1 MRWSAVAI
9 SCLLGV
15 AIASATVAPVTQ
27 DAQISSSQTSTN
39 FGALSNL
46 NISSTNTGLLQFSL
60 AGLPSGTT
68 SAMIDK
74 ATLYIF
80 VNKVD
85 TAGSLSVLPVSTSW
99 SEAAVTGASAPT
111 LGSSFGSVTIASS
124 NRGSWVGIDVTSQVQ
139 GWVTTPGSNDGIAIS
154 TSNAAVSIDSKENT
168 FTGHAAFIDIHLTGP
183 AGATGPQGPA
193 GPTGSQGPTG
203 ATGAAGPQGPAGP
216 TGATGPQGP
225 AGTPGT
231 GTMFMMNGT
240 VTALDG
246 SGYTG
251 TFLGLSGW
259 SASNPQGGS
268 GQTNPMYV
276 AEVMPVNC
284 TASNLTIQLVAA
296 PAASITFS
304 LQDMGASPIAGT
316 STGTAAGLSCTVGS
330 TATSCTSTGSVSL
343 TAGHQYYIL
352 ANALAS
358 ADDEVEA
365 SMVCK

>member
-1 MRWSAVAI
+1 M

-15 AIASATVAPVTQ
+15 AMASATVAPVTQ
-27 DAQISSSQTSTN
+27 DAQISTSQTSTN

-85 TAGSLSVLPVSTSW
+85 TAGTLSVLPVSASW

-124 NRGSWVGIDVTSQVQ
+124 NRGSWIGIDVTSQVQ
-139 GWVTTPGSNDGIAIS
+139 GWVTTPSSNDGIAIS
-154 TSNAAVSIDSKENT
+154 TSSAAVAIDSKENT

-203 ATGAAGPQGPAGP
+203 PTGATGPTGPQGPAGP

-231 GTMFMMNGT
+231 GTIFVMNGT
-240 VTALDG
+240 VTADDG
-246 SGYTG
+246 YGTGYTG

-259 SASNPQGGS
+259 SASNPQGTS
-268 GQTNPMYV
+268 GQTNPMFV
-276 AEVMPVNC
+276 ADVMPVNC
-284 TASNLTIQLVAA
+284 TASNLTIQLVA
-296 PAASITFS
+296 PPGTSITFS
-304 LQDMGASPIAGT
+304 LQDMGTSPIAGT
-316 STGTAAGLSCTVGS
+316 NAGTAVGLSCTVGS
-330 TATSCTSTGSVSL
+330 TATSCTSTGSVNL